1 MSSNKKS
8 GPCRFS
14 SPFEIPVQNDCLK
27 RLKPSDERSYTVV
40 IMNEPKIPLKTNEPK
55 IPLKTNEPKIPLK
68 TFKNMILTRKITI
81 PKGQARQ
88 YLMYFQRKDD
98 SNIKTK
104 VSFGEG
110 TNNEITMEAISI
122 DQATNDKEKK
132 CVQTVL
138 IHKQVPLDVERI
150 IFGCGKKKHR
160 RTKKRNKHNRRRS
173 KFTRSK
179 KS

>member
-8 GPCRFS
+8 GSCDFS

-27 RLKPSDERSYTVV
+27 MLKPSDERSYTVV
-40 IMNEPKIPLKTNEPK
+40 IMNEHNK
-55 IPLKTNEPKIPLK
+55 PLK
-68 TFKNMILTRKITI
+68 TFKNMILTQKFTI
-81 PKGQARQ
+81 PKGMKRR
-88 YLMYFQRKDD
+88 YLMYFQHKDD
-98 SNIKTK
+98 SNIKTNA
-104 VSFGEG
+104 SFGEG
-110 TNNEITMEAISI
+110 FPHKITMEAISI

-138 IHKQVPLDVERI
+138 MHKQVPLDVERM

>member
-40 IMNEPKIPLKTNEPK
+40 IKDKHNK
-55 IPLKTNEPKIPLK
+55 PLK
-68 TFKNMILTRKITI
+68 TFKNMILTQKITI
-81 PKGQARQ
+81 PKGPARQ
-88 YLMYFQRKDD
+88 YLMSFQHKDD
-98 SNIKTK
+98 PTK
-104 VSFGEG
+104 NTMVSFGKG
-110 TNNEITMEAISI
+110 TNNTITMEAISI

-138 IHKQVPLDVERI
+138 MHKQVPLDVERLI
-150 IFGCGKKKHR
+150 LGCGKKKHR

>member
-8 GPCRFS
+8 GPCRFNS
-14 SPFEIPVQNDCLK
+14 HFEIPVQNDCLK
-27 RLKPSDERSYTVV
+27 MLKPSDKRSYTVV
-40 IMNEPKIPLKTNEPK
+40 IKNEHNIPLEP
-55 IPLKTNEPKIPLK
+55 
-68 TFKNMILTRKITI
+68 FKNMILTQKFTI

-88 YLMYFQRKDD
+88 YLMYFQHKDD
-98 SNIKTK
+98 PTK
-104 VSFGEG
+104 NTKASFGEG
-110 TNNEITMEAISI
+110 TNNKITMEAISI

-138 IHKQVPLDVERI
+138 MHKQVPLDVERMI
-150 IFGCGKKKHR
+150 LGCGKKKHR

>member
-55 IPLKTNEPKIPLK
+55 IPLKT
-68 TFKNMILTRKITI
+68 FKNMILTQKITI
-81 PKGQARQ
+81 PKGPARQ
-88 YLMYFQRKDD
+88 YLMSFQHKDD

>member
-8 GPCRFS
+8 GSCRFS
-14 SPFEIPVQNDCLK
+14 SPFEIPVQDDCLK
-27 RLKPSDERSYTVV
+27 MLKLSDERSYTVV
-40 IMNEPKIPLKTNEPK
+40 IKDKHDK
-55 IPLKTNEPKIPLK
+55 PLK
-68 TFKNMILTRKITI
+68 TFKNMILTQKITI
-81 PKGQARQ
+81 PKKGMKRQ
-88 YLMYFQRKDD
+88 YLMSFQHKDD
-98 SNIKTK
+98 PTKNTK

-110 TNNEITMEAISI
+110 TNNTITLEAISI

>member
-8 GPCRFS
+8 GSCRFS
-14 SPFEIPVQNDCLK
+14 SPFEIPVQDDCLK
-27 RLKPSDERSYTVV
+27 MLKPSDKRSYTVV
-40 IMNEPKIPLKTNEPK
+40 IKNEH
-55 IPLKTNEPKIPLK
+55 KIPLK
-68 TFKNMILTRKITI
+68 TFKNMILTQKITI
-81 PKGQARQ
+81 PKGPARQ
-88 YLMYFQRKDD
+88 YLMSFQHKDD
-98 SNIKTK
+98 SNIKTM

-110 TNNEITMEAISI
+110 TNNTITMEAISI

>member
-8 GPCRFS
+8 GSFDFS

-27 RLKPSDERSYTVV
+27 MLKPYEKRSYTVV
-40 IMNEPKIPLKTNEPK
+40 INNKHT
-55 IPLKTNEPKIPLK
+55 PLK
-68 TFKNMILTRKITI
+68 TFKNMILTQKITI
-81 PKGQARQ
+81 PKGKKRQ
-88 YLMYFQRKDD
+88 YFMTFQHKDD

-104 VSFGEG
+104 ASFGEG
-110 TNNEITMEAISI
+110 TDNEITMEAISI

-138 IHKQVPLDVERI
+138 MHKQVPLDVERM